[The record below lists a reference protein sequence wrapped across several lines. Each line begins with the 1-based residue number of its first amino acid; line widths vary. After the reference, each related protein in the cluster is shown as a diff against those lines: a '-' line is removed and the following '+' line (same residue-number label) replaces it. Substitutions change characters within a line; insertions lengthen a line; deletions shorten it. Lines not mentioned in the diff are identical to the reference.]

1 MTRNGDAMAEGEEI
15 RHLFPGGPPDRR
27 RQKRWAIAAGIGV
40 AWVLLIAETGSFIGG
55 TVVSVLLAAV
65 AAGAYAGL
73 RALGFD
79 SGHPWIHRMRTR
91 PWRNGQDVLRLALR
105 HLPEVLIITP
115 NRSQVAPNSV
125 ELQMNPDDLA
135 VLAESLDLDFINS
148 SATEYYED
156 MLRKRGIH
164 AAKPGPVHVS
174 VVGNPAIPAGR
185 YQLRK
190 AQPAN
195 TFTRPDEDLVR
206 GWYAPEPAPPAGAA
220 GPARPVGPGQPTLLA
235 ELTGATGLATIKEAT
250 MLPRLRLITDG
261 RVAETDVSGARAG
274 RSRKLELGLP
284 ADPTVSRVHAQFT
297 FDEGQWW
304 ITNLGRNGIAVNG
317 QPVQT
322 RRAVHGGD
330 SIRWGQRPDA
340 LVSRV
345 EIDWPGQAA

>member
-40 AWVLLIAETGSFIGG
+40 AWVLLIAATGSFIGG
-55 TVVSVLLAAV
+55 TVVSVMLAAV
-65 AAGAYAGL
+65 AAGAFAVL
-73 RALGFD
+73 RTLGFD

-91 PWRNGQDVLRLALR
+91 PWRNGQDVLRLGLR
-105 HLPEVLIITP
+105 HLPEVFIITP
-115 NRSQVAPNSV
+115 NRSLVAPNSV

-135 VLAESLDLDFINS
+135 ALAESLDLDFINS

-164 AAKPGPVHVS
+164 TAKPGPVHVS
-174 VVGNPAIPAGR
+174 VVGDPAIPPGR

-190 AQPAN
+190 AHPAN
-195 TFTRPDEDLVR
+195 AFTRPDEDLAR
-206 GWYAPEPAPPAGAA
+206 GWYAV
-220 GPARPVGPGQPTLLA
+220 GPALAGPTLLA
-235 ELTGATGLATIKEAT
+235 EPTGATGLATVKEAT

-261 RVAETDVSGARAG
+261 QVAETDVSGARAG
-274 RSRKLELGLP
+274 RSRKMELGLP

-304 ITNLGRNGIAVNG
+304 ITNLGRNGITVNG
-317 QPVQT
+317 QSVQT
-322 RRAVHGGD
+322 RRPVHGGD